1 MNKHPML
8 RIYLTLVMVCG
19 CSLAGCTTG
28 RQIDETIAKTAKGSV
43 ALERIPDLRFQAA
56 HPIALDREIF
66 VRSLHGVQVIEKQ
79 DVLHTL
85 VGGKSNAFPAFSEDD
100 LAFLAPL
107 IAEGLAKAAPDQ
119 QVAFRILQR
128 GAPVYSQRTGAGVG
142 SSEPPLTLSPEEFTS
157 GNIFAYGRSLYLS
170 LSEVRHRRERPDTI
184 NMANR
189 RLPDPT
195 GLVGR
200 DILFAPDTALRS
212 DMAPPFA
219 QDSAAK
225 TLVIDY
231 ELLMKLPA
239 SAGYTATPSR
249 SAEAS
254 QPANQ
259 AGKTDAEA
267 ASTVQS
273 SDLEAIKLEAI
284 KEEMK
289 KKDSELE
296 ELRKELGDIK
306 RQLDQQAERS
316 SRSNGKPLKSKPKD
330 STK

>member
-1 MNKHPML
+1 MKKHPML
-8 RIYLTLVMVCG
+8 RICFTLVMVCG
-19 CSLAGCTTG
+19 CALAGCATG

-56 HPIALDREIF
+56 HPITLNRGII
-66 VRSLHGVQVIEKQ
+66 VRSLGGIQIIEQKDALQ
-79 DVLHTL
+79 SL
-85 VGGKSNAFPAFSEDD
+85 VAGKSTAFPAFSEDD

-107 IAEGLAKAAPDQ
+107 IADGLAKAAPDQ
-119 QVAFRILQR
+119 QVGFRVLQR
-128 GAPVYSQRTGAGVG
+128 GAPVYSQRTGAAVG
-142 SSEPPLTLSPEEFTS
+142 SSEPPLALSPEEFTS
-157 GNIFAYGRSLYLS
+157 GHIFAYGRSLYLS
-170 LSEVRHRRERPDTI
+170 LSEVRRRPESPETI
-184 NMANR
+184 NMPNR
-189 RLPDPT
+189 HLRDPT

-200 DILFAPDTALRS
+200 DILFAPDIALRS
-212 DMAPPFA
+212 DMASPFA

-239 SAGYTATPSR
+239 SSGYTATPSK
-249 SAEAS
+249 SAEAP
-254 QPANQ
+254 QPAANQ
-259 AGKTDAEA
+259 ASDKTDAEA
-267 ASTVQS
+267 APTVQS
-273 SDLEAIKLEAI
+273 GDLEAI

-296 ELRKELGDIK
+296 ELRKALGDIK

-316 SRSNGKPLKSKPKD
+316 SRPDGKSLKSKPKD